1 MDLKSI
7 GTFIAQL
14 RKAKGL
20 TQEHLGEA
28 LHVTSKTISR
38 WETGA
43 YLPPA
48 DALLAMSG
56 LFGVSVNE
64 LLTGHRLSPEEYRE
78 AAEARLTEAVRE
90 NAFSLQDRMTYFK
103 QKWLTDHAPVLWLIG
118 LLLLAMLIAGL
129 ALREPLLMGGVSL
142 LAVAVHC
149 WRHNAMMAYIEKH
162 AFTGPT

>member
-14 RKAKGL
+14 RKAQGL
-20 TQEHLGEA
+20 TQEQLGEA
-28 LHVTSKTISR
+28 LHVTGKTISR

-48 DALLAMSG
+48 DELLAMSG

-64 LLTGHRLSPEEYRE
+64 LLTGHRLSPGEYRE

-90 NAFSLQDRMTYFK
+90 SAFSLHDRMTYFK
-103 QKWLTDHAPVLWLIG
+103 KKWLTDHAPVLWLIG
-118 LLLLAMLIAGL
+118 LLLLVLLILGL
-129 ALREPLLMGGVSL
+129 ALREPLLMSAVSL
-142 LAVAVHC
+142 AAVVAHC
-149 WRHNAMMAYIEKH
+149 WRHNAMMAYVEKH